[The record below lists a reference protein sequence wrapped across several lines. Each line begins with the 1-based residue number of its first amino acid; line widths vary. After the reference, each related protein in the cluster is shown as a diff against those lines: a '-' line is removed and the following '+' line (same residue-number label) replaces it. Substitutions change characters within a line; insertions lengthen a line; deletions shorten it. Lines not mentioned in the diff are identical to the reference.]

1 MMLKP
6 ICIPKVGNMWN
17 RQLLP
22 WNSPWVVDTI
32 KMWIMWKKGI
42 VMRYIGEKL
51 IQVKIY
57 DLHWKN
63 SQNVDP
69 TMFLS

>member
-1 MMLKP
+1 MILKP

-17 RQLLP
+17 RKLLP
-22 WNSPWVVDTI
+22 WNPPWVVDPI
-32 KMWIMWKKGI
+32 KMWIMRKKGI
-42 VMRYIGEKL
+42 VIRYIREKL

-57 DLHWKN
+57 DLHWKK